1 VGRFFVVSLIR
12 RRSGGH
18 TPQSLDQGLTNLF
31 EARQLRLLVRQN
43 LIDLVERVLLVG
55 KLYLDIDQSLLIHD
69 YVFIVSTL
77 RASTEICNRR
87 TAARTRSRTGHR
99 RVCLPVPD
107 SSQATDHYMTLI
119 RFDEV
124 SLDFGDE
131 KILSQA
137 DFAIEAG
144 ERVCLIGRNG
154 AGKSTTLKLIT
165 GEVQPE
171 QGEIVRKR
179 GLVVGQLAQA
189 LPEGMERR
197 VREVVASGLSAVQG
211 LLDDYQNQS
220 RQVMDTE
227 GLRDLE
233 ELQQLIDVHGGWSID
248 QRIDSMLTDLSLPGE
263 KKMSELSGGWRRR
276 VALATALVQ
285 KPDLLLLDE
294 PTNHLDIATIK
305 WLENIVYSY
314 DGAVLFITHDRAFLQ
329 RLATRIVEIDRG
341 RLTSWPGD
349 YANFLAR
356 KEKALEDEATENAR
370 FDKKLQQEEVWIR
383 QGIKARRTRNEGRA
397 RALKKMRE
405 ERAQRITREKT
416 ARIQIDEADRT
427 GRQVIRAKNVAWRF
441 DDQPLIENFSIR
453 IMRGDRIGIL
463 GNNGVGKTTLIKI
476 LLGEV
481 KPQSGTVKHG
491 TNLETGYFDQLRE
504 SLDAEKSVLDNVA
517 GGRTH
522 ISIGG
527 GEQHAIGYLKGFL
540 FSPKRARMPVKA
552 LSGGERNRVILAKLF
567 TRAANL
573 LVLDE
578 PTNDL
583 DMETLEVLEDR
594 LTSFSGTLIVVSH
607 DRQFLDN
614 VVTSC
619 VVFEADGEIRE
630 YVGGYS
636 DWLRQG
642 RELAEV
648 DAPLAGRQ
656 SRRDAA
662 PRSPARTP
670 SKLSYREQRE
680 LDQLPDQIEQL
691 ETELAALT
699 EQVSAQGFYSRPQDD
714 VRAVLQHL
722 SEKQSV
728 LDQAMQR
735 WTELDDKQQK
745 LPGRR

>member
-1 VGRFFVVSLIR
+1 M
-12 RRSGGH
+12 
-18 TPQSLDQGLTNLF
+18 
-31 EARQLRLLVRQN
+31 RLLVRQN